1 MTGICKKCL
10 EIKPSSEFSQR
21 GARKFDACS
30 PCLITRKEAAKV
42 ARRVYNQAYVVA
54 NPLRAKAWQ
63 KTRSAPVVTE
73 RTREA
78 KRVWRVV
85 NADRIRAQGVAYNE
99 AVRTPRRQS
108 QAASWNELVKSGQ
121 V

>member
-21 GARKFDACS
+21 GARKFDACA
-30 PCLITRKEAAKV
+30 PCLVIRKEAAKA
-42 ARRVYNQAYVVA
+42 ARRAYNQAYVRA
-54 NPLRAKAWQ
+54 NPALAKAWQ

-73 RTREA
+73 RTKAA
-78 KRVWRVV
+78 KRAWRVV

-108 QAASWNELVKSGQ
+108 QAASWNELIRTGQ